1 MTPAQ
6 FIDDPD
12 WAGFIP
18 EMRDGGARTRHLP
31 AHEDCSRIDEEAVAA
46 SNRWRTAA
54 VWWNHCASK
63 LSYPPSMDH
72 LATCYLT
79 GRGVAVDEHAA
90 VSWLKKSCN
99 AGYVPAMLHIAE
111 CCENGVG
118 GLKKSHYN
126 ANWWKTR
133 ARAAEGDR
141 LASVWISCH
150 KLEGWE

>member
-1 MTPAQ
+1 MNA
-6 FIDDPD
+6 
-12 WAGFIP
+12 AAA
-18 EMRDGGARTRHLP
+18 ARL
-31 AHEDCSRIDEEAVAA
+31 IDEEAVAA

-54 VWWNHCASK
+54 VWWNHCAVK

-79 GRGVAVDEHAA
+79 GRGVAADEHAA

>member
-1 MTPAQ
+1 
-6 FIDDPD
+6 
-12 WAGFIP
+12 
-18 EMRDGGARTRHLP
+18 
-31 AHEDCSRIDEEAVAA
+31 
-46 SNRWRTAA
+46 
-54 VWWNHCASK
+54 
-63 LSYPPSMDH
+63 
-72 LATCYLT
+72 
-79 GRGVAVDEHAA
+79 
-90 VSWLKKSCN
+90 
-99 AGYVPAMLHIAE
+99 MLHIAE